1 MYFIISSLRRD
12 YTRPDLPSGPNETHF
27 SADIAGLLGEML
39 SLLQLYLY
47 LFLSFKE
54 KTLIY
59 MIIFQYFASLHT
71 HTHTLSWFLFFLELY
86 FFISLPECFLKFAKS
101 AQNIFMYV
109 G

>member
-39 SLLQLYLY
+39 SILQSYLY

-54 KTLIY
+54 KTQSDSI
-59 MIIFQYFASLHT
+59 MRQTNKRSFPILH
-71 HTHTLSWFLFFLELY
+71 HDELY
-86 FFISLPECFLKFAKS
+86 SHL
-101 AQNIFMYV
+101 
-109 G
+109 